1 MFFFVSYFYFYDS
14 PCFPLYSKILEEMAY
29 HYENSSMS
37 DLTAFVDSILK
48 QQYPDPGAAFE
59 VKIQGKL
66 SRFTRPNDSDS
77 LLQHVCYF
85 VITSLVYSTLLM
97 ENNLYFF
104 VFVID

>member
-1 MFFFVSYFYFYDS
+1 
-14 PCFPLYSKILEEMAY
+14 MAY

-77 LLQHVCYF
+77 LLQHVCNF
-85 VITSLVYSTLLM
+85 VFASIECLVYEM
-97 ENNLYFF
+97 NVNFN
-104 VFVID
+104 VFIFMVD